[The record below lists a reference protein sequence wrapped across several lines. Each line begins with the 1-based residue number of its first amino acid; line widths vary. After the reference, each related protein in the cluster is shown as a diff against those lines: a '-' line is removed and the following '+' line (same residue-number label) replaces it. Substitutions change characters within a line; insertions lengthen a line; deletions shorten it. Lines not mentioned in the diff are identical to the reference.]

1 MSKISLG
8 QLDLQAL
15 QQYLEIVSGFRKK
28 DDKAIDVQYVGS
40 FMHPTV
46 DGDDD
51 PVEVEYTPVEAKQV
65 AMAALDEN
73 GQPITITNGEGV
85 ILIPERQTVLNSLK
99 LGGVDAADYLKRVE
113 SDSILTDVNQATY
126 NLSDDIRNLKD
137 ELYQLKNQLL
147 KVGSIKDA
155 NVYNG
160 FIDAFIETNKRHV
173 IKSSAIVETVSG
185 NTVYVDSLGDLRID
199 DIVVLENNG
208 EFNIQKITNVGYNSF
223 DVSPS
228 FGKLPPSAHQGSF
241 VKKSLGISKN
251 GKFVF
256 ACKPEDDLV
265 ETEEMKY
272 IVKDGIDRIK
282 VFELDHAGHGYGT
295 EIKIPAS
302 LESCVIN
309 KVQVSLATKGNP
321 GEIQGI
327 FYKYNEQIGT
337 FDKTDFATR
346 SIGAMETSGWFNNFT
361 VDLINEM
368 PVKPGERYI
377 LMLQTSSGSNDDKWF
392 IGGFT
397 DDDCIDEV
405 HNDSYILSNRLL
417 YKSVEDKD
425 MFLILTTK
433 KLEESDM
440 KKLPYGVYTCE
451 FDTYCSNANRIRVEL
466 LINQEGRFKVS
477 NGIQTNFARGNI
489 SAIPVETKGNS
500 VIRNDVFKTGD
511 VFVVGEV
518 IGIVDGVGYNNS
530 SVTPVEDM
538 YIKPNADVYR
548 VGYKVQ
554 ATVSNKVLDPAVSGA
569 IQRFENVETYDLELV
584 AVVPGR
590 DVIRPYESSD
600 RLIFE
605 VDFWNKDAEDIND
618 IKLLSFDHVQLQVY
632 WESHLDANSIQSNE
646 ILEGAILDLTVSVD
660 QAYTTNPNR

>member
-40 FMHPTV
+40 YLHPTV

-51 PVEVEYTPVEAKQV
+51 PVEAEYSPVEANQV
-65 AMAALDEN
+65 AMAALDDN
-73 GQPITITNGEGV
+73 GRPLAVTNGEGV
-85 ILIPERQTVLNSLK
+85 ILIPERQTVVNSLK
-99 LGGVDAADYLKRVE
+99 LGGVNAEDYLKRVE

-147 KVGSIKDA
+147 KVGTIRDA

-160 FIDAFIETNKRHV
+160 FIDAFIESDQRHV
-173 IKSSAIVETVSG
+173 VRSSAKVEAIAG
-185 NTVYVDSLGDLRID
+185 NTIYVDTLGDLRID
-199 DIVVLENNG
+199 DIIVLDNNG
-208 EFNIQKITNVGYNSF
+208 EFNIQKIANVGYNSF
-223 DVSPS
+223 DIDPKWSVV
-228 FGKLPPSAHQGSF
+228 PPVAHSGSN

-251 GKFVF
+251 GKFLF

-302 LESCVIN
+302 LDSSVIN
-309 KVQVSLATKGNP
+309 KIQVSLATKGNP

-327 FYKYNEQIGT
+327 FYKYNEVTGS
-337 FDKTDFATR
+337 FDQTDYSTR

-361 VDLINEM
+361 VDLVNEM
-368 PVKPGERYI
+368 PIKAGERYI
-377 LMLQTSSGSNDDKWF
+377 LIMQASSGSADDKWF

-397 DDDCIDEV
+397 DEDCLEEI

-417 YKSVEDKD
+417 YRSVEDKD

-433 KLEESDM
+433 KLEESDV
-440 KKLPYGVYTCE
+440 KKLPYGAYTCE
-451 FDTYCSNANRIRVEL
+451 FDTYCSSANRIRVEL
-466 LINQEGRFKVS
+466 LINQEGQFKVS
-477 NGIQTNFARGNI
+477 EDINTNFASGNV
-489 SAIPVETKGNS
+489 SAIPIETRGNK
-500 VIRNDVFKTGD
+500 VFRNDVFKTGD
-511 VFVVGEV
+511 IFVVGNE
-518 IGIVDGVGYNNS
+518 IGEIAGVGFNNS
-530 SVTPVEDM
+530 SVTPVGDM

-554 ATVSNKVLDPAVSGA
+554 ATVSNKVLDPAVSGV
-569 IQRFENVETYDLELV
+569 IRRYENVETYDLKLV

-605 VDFWNKDAEDIND
+605 VDFFDKDEDS
-618 IKLLSFDHVQLQVY
+618 IKLLSFDHVEVQVS
-632 WESHLDANSIQSNE
+632 WNSNLDSSTIQTNE
-646 ILEGAILDLTVSVD
+646 ELEGAILDITVSVD
-660 QAYTTNPNR
+660 QAYTTNPENR

>member
-40 FMHPTV
+40 YLHPTV

-51 PVEVEYTPVEAKQV
+51 PAEAEYSPVKANQV

-73 GQPITITNGEGV
+73 GKPIIITDGEGV
-85 ILIPERQTVLNSLK
+85 ILIPERQTVVNSLK
-99 LGGVDAADYLKRVE
+99 LGGVDAEDYLKRVE

-126 NLSDDIRNLKD
+126 NISDDIRNLKD

-147 KVGSIKDA
+147 KVGTIKDA

-160 FIDAFIETNKRHV
+160 FIDAFIENNQRHV
-173 IKSSAIVETVSG
+173 IRSSAIVETVAG
-185 NTVYVDSLGDLRID
+185 NTVYVDSIGDLRID

-208 EFNIQKITNVGYNSF
+208 EFNVQKIANVGYNSF
-223 DVSPS
+223 DIDPS
-228 FGKLPPSAHQGSF
+228 WCILPPTAHQGSA

-302 LESCVIN
+302 LDSCVIN

-327 FYKYNEQIGT
+327 FYKYNSLTGT
-337 FDKTDFATR
+337 FDKTDYATR

-361 VDLINEM
+361 VDLITEM
-368 PVKPGERYI
+368 PVAVGERYI
-377 LMLQTSSGSNDDKWF
+377 LIMQATSGSNDDKWF

-397 DDDCIDEV
+397 DEDCPDEI

-417 YKSVEDKD
+417 YRSVEDKD

-433 KLEESDM
+433 KLEESDVM
-440 KKLPYGVYTCE
+440 KLPYGVYTCE
-451 FDTYCSNANRIRVEL
+451 LDTYCSNANRIRVEL

-477 NGIQTNFARGNI
+477 DDINTNFATGNV
-489 SAIPVETKGNS
+489 SAIPIETKGNV

-511 VFVVGEV
+511 MIV
-518 IGIVDGVGYNNS
+518 IGNEIGTVAGVGYNNS
-530 SVTPVEDM
+530 SLTPVNDM
-538 YIKPNADVYR
+538 YVRPNADVYR

-554 ATVSNKVLDPAVSGA
+554 ATVSNKTLEPTVSGVVT
-569 IQRFENVETYDLELV
+569 RYENVETYDLNLV

-605 VDFWNKDAEDIND
+605 VDFYDRDEDS
-618 IKLLSFDHVQLQVY
+618 IKLLSFDHIQVQVS
-632 WESHLDANSIQSNE
+632 WNSHLDGNSIQSNE
-646 ILEGAILDLTVSVD
+646 ILEGAIHDITVSVD
-660 QAYTTNPNR
+660 QAYTTNPENR

>member
-40 FMHPTV
+40 YLHPTV

-51 PVEVEYTPVEAKQV
+51 PAEAEYSPVEANQV

-73 GQPITITNGEGV
+73 GRPIIVTDGEGA
-85 ILIPERQTVLNSLK
+85 ILIPERQTVVNSLK
-99 LGGVDAADYLKRVE
+99 LGGVNAEDYLKRVE

-147 KVGSIKDA
+147 KVGTIRDA

-160 FIDAFIETNKRHV
+160 FIDAFIESDQRHV
-173 IKSSAIVETVSG
+173 VRSSAKVEAVAG
-185 NTVYVDSLGDLRID
+185 NTIYVDTLGDLRID
-199 DIVVLENNG
+199 DIVVLDNNG
-208 EFNIQKITNVGYNSF
+208 EFNIQKIANVGYNSF
-223 DVSPS
+223 DIDPS
-228 FGKLPPSAHQGSF
+228 WCVVPPAAHSGSD

-251 GKFVF
+251 GKFLF

-302 LESCVIN
+302 LDSSVIN
-309 KVQVSLATKGNP
+309 KIQVSLATKGNP

-327 FYKYNEQIGT
+327 FYKYNEVTGS
-337 FDKTDFATR
+337 FDQTDYSTR

-361 VDLINEM
+361 VDLVNEM
-368 PVKPGERYI
+368 PIKAGERYI
-377 LMLQTSSGSNDDKWF
+377 LIMQASSGSADDKWF

-397 DDDCIDEV
+397 DEDCPDEI

-417 YKSVEDKD
+417 YRSVEDKD

-433 KLEESDM
+433 KLEESDV
-440 KKLPYGVYTCE
+440 KKLPYGAYTCE
-451 FDTYCSNANRIRVEL
+451 FDTYCSSANRIRVEL
-466 LINQEGRFKVS
+466 LINQEGQFKVS
-477 NGIQTNFARGNI
+477 EDINTNFASGNV
-489 SAIPVETKGNS
+489 SAIPIETKGHK
-500 VIRNDVFKTGD
+500 VFRNDVFKTGD
-511 VFVVGEV
+511 IFVVGNE
-518 IGIVDGVGYNNS
+518 IGEIAGVGFNNS
-530 SVTPVEDM
+530 SVTPVGDM

-554 ATVSNKVLDPAVSGA
+554 ATVSNKVLDPAVSGL
-569 IQRFENVETYDLELV
+569 IRRYENVETYDLKLV

-605 VDFWNKDAEDIND
+605 VDFFDKDEDS
-618 IKLLSFDHVQLQVY
+618 IKLLSFDHVEVQVS
-632 WESHLDANSIQSNE
+632 WNSNLDSSTIQTNE
-646 ILEGAILDLTVSVD
+646 ELEGAILDITVSVD
-660 QAYTTNPNR
+660 QAYTTNPENR